1 MYNLASLILYFF
13 VTAMHMCEKASLIL
27 YFFVTAMHMCEKV
40 QKVQHQNT
48 AFLSAYCDL
57 LERWY
62 VWTLR
67 QLSVYAAV
75 KFMMIYGSKII
86 LQIVGTG

>member
-1 MYNLASLILYFF
+1 
-13 VTAMHMCEKASLIL
+13 MHI
-27 YFFVTAMHMCEKV
+27 CEKV
-40 QKVQHQNT
+40 QKVQHQKT

-62 VWTLR
+62 VSMLH

-75 KFMMIYGSKII
+75 KFMMIYETKII